1 MNYMVVITFWT
12 WLFATDFFSLI
23 YMSVYTHV
31 AEVGTFLNWSPTLF
45 SITSTLLL
53 IGAFAWNYLVGWTFE
68 MKLLLGALVTGLKF
82 VSIIILTVL
91 NALAVDDSFNDGALD
106 QELRPGS
113 QEDIESMIKILAII
127 SSLYN
132 WLMMLVTIL
141 LAICLIFDTKIFK
154 FWKFNER
161 KERKLQKIPEEEE
174 EIAKLHARLQ
184 ALKS

>member
-1 MNYMVVITFWT
+1 MLYHKLHCFLELTAIAHYLEWT
-12 WLFATDFFSLI
+12 EKDIVHEEFSDQ
-23 YMSVYTHV
+23 
-31 AEVGTFLNWSPTLF
+31 PP
-45 SITSTLLL
+45 
-53 IGAFAWNYLVGWTFE
+53 
-68 MKLLLGALVTGLKF
+68 
-82 VSIIILTVL
+82 VL
-91 NALAVDDSFNDGALD
+91 NALAVDENNDGTPD

-113 QEDIESMIKILAII
+113 EEDIESMIRIMAII

-141 LAICLIFDTKIFK
+141 LVICLIYDTKIFK

-161 KERKLQKIPEEEE
+161 RERKLQKIPEEED

>member
-1 MNYMVVITFWT
+1 MNYMVVITFWA

-23 YMSVYTHV
+23 YMSVYSHV
-31 AEVGTFLNWSPTLF
+31 TEVGTFLNWSPTLF
-45 SITSTLLL
+45 SIASTLLL
-53 IGAFAWNYLVGWTFE
+53 IGAFAWNYLVGWTLE
-68 MKLLLGALVTGLKF
+68 MKLLLGASVTGLKF

-91 NALAVDDSFNDGALD
+91 NALAVDENNDGTLD

-113 QEDIESMIKILAII
+113 EEDIESMIRIMAII
-127 SSLYN
+127 SSLHN

-141 LAICLIFDTKIFK
+141 LVICLIYDTKIFK

-161 KERKLQKIPEEEE
+161 RERKLQKIPEEED

>member
-1 MNYMVVITFWT
+1 MNYMVVTTFWA

-23 YMSVYTHV
+23 YMSVYSHV
-31 AEVGTFLNWSPTLF
+31 PKVGTFLNWSPTLF
-45 SITSTLLL
+45 SIVSTLLL
-53 IGAFAWNYLVGWTFE
+53 IGAFAWNYLVGWTLE
-68 MKLLLGALVTGLKF
+68 MKLILGALVTGLKF

-91 NALAVDDSFNDGALD
+91 NALAVDDSNEGVPD

-113 QEDIESMIKILAII
+113 QEDIESMIRILAII

-132 WLMMLVTIL
+132 WLMMLLTIFL
-141 LAICLIFDTKIFK
+141 VICLIFDTKIFK

-161 KERKLQKIPEEEE
+161 RERKLQKIPEEED